1 MIPNAF
7 LFILKIK
14 FSENREMFDILN
26 DNVKLSVRELVE
38 FIYRCGD
45 IDTGKSIASERNA
58 MHAGSRIHRKI
69 QKSMGSSYAAEV
81 PLKQEF
87 KRDRY
92 SLILEGR
99 ADGIISDDKGV
110 TIDEIKCMYADVTGM
125 NEPVFVHKAQA
136 MCYAYMYALDRE
148 ITRISIQLTY
158 VNLDTE
164 VMKYFD
170 FTFDISELEEWVKY
184 TLGMLDKWV
193 WLVLD
198 SGNERNCSI
207 KKLEFPFEYR
217 KGQRDLAVSVY
228 RTIIRKKALFIQAP
242 TGVGKTISTVFP
254 AVKAMGEGHG
264 EKLFY
269 LTAKTITRTVAEE
282 TFDIL
287 AEKGLIIKR
296 LTITAKEKICLRET
310 NGDEKKVRCNPA
322 ECPYAKGHYDRV
334 NDAVYDMVSSE
345 NRFDRNTIEKYA
357 KKYMVCPFEMSLDA
371 SYWCD
376 SVICDY
382 NYVFD
387 PNAYLRRFFGEGNK
401 GKYIFLIDEAHNLVD
416 RGREM
421 YSASIMKEDILEFK
435 KLVRAYD
442 KRLAAALEKCNKDM
456 LEMKRQCEGNY
467 AVLGNAGS
475 LSLHLDQAMEQMIR
489 FSETYRSFPERDK
502 YNEFFFKVRDFLN
515 ISDLVD
521 DKYVVYSE
529 INSDGSFMVRQYCVD
544 PSSNLTL
551 CMDKGISSVLFSAT
565 LLPISYYKS
574 LLRGNNG
581 EDYAVYAHSAF
592 EDKNRCVL
600 LADDVTTK
608 YTARGERQYRRVID
622 YITGMIMEKQGNY
635 MAFFP
640 SYSYLESVLQYMPE
654 MNDVKVLIQTP
665 QMSEEEKEEFLEE
678 FKKNSPNGTLLGLCV
693 MGGIFSEGIDL
704 KEDSLIG
711 AVIVGTGLPQV
722 CNSQE
727 ILKNYFDG
735 HIGNGFEYSY
745 VYPGF
750 NKVMQSAGRVIR
762 TTRDR
767 GVILLLDNRFL
778 NGQYDGMFPR
788 EWSDMHIVNGSN
800 FRNYIRKF
808 WDMD

>member
-1 MIPNAF
+1 
-7 LFILKIK
+7 
-14 FSENREMFDILN
+14 MFDIL
-26 DNVKLSVRELVE
+26 DDIVKLSVRELVE

-45 IDTGKSIASERNA
+45 IDTGKSIASERTA
-58 MHAGSRIHRKI
+58 MQAGSRIHRKI
-69 QKSMGSSYAAEV
+69 QKSMGAMYTAEV
-81 PLKQEF
+81 PLRHEF
-87 KRDRY
+87 VRDRY
-92 SLILEGR
+92 RVMLEGR
-99 ADGIISDDKGV
+99 ADGIITDDKGV
-110 TIDEIKCMYADVTGM
+110 TIDEIKGTYADVAGM
-125 NEPVFVHKAQA
+125 QEPVFVHKAQA
-136 MCYAYMYALDRE
+136 MCYAYMYALDRGLAQ
-148 ITRISIQLTY
+148 ISIQLTY

-164 VMKYFD
+164 VMRYFD
-170 FTFDISELEEWVKY
+170 YSYDMTELEVWVTD

-193 WLVLD
+193 WLVID
-198 SGNERNCSI
+198 SGNERNGSI

-228 RTIIRKKALFIQAP
+228 KTIIRKKALFIQAP

-254 AVKAMGEGHG
+254 AVKAIGEGHG
-264 EKLFY
+264 DKLFY

-287 AEKGLIIKR
+287 AEKGLLIKR
-296 LTITAKEKICLRET
+296 LTITAREKICFRKT
-310 NGDEKKVRCNPA
+310 SGDERKVKCNPA

-345 NRFDRNTIEKYA
+345 NSLDRGTIEVYA
-357 KKYMVCPFEMSLDA
+357 EKYMVCPFEMSLDA

-376 SVICDY
+376 VVICDY

-421 YSASIMKEDILEFK
+421 YSASIIKEDILEFK

-456 LEMKRQCEGNY
+456 LEMKRQCEGKY
-467 AVLGNAGS
+467 TILGNAGS

-502 YNEFFFKVRDFLN
+502 YNEFFFKVRDFLL

-521 DKYVVYSE
+521 EKYVVYSE

-574 LLRGNNG
+574 LLRADNS

-608 YTARGERQYRRVID
+608 YTARGERQYRRVVE

-635 MAFFP
+635 MVFFP
-640 SYSYLESVLQYMPE
+640 SYGYLESVLQYMPDL
-654 MNDVKVLIQTP
+654 NDVNVMIQTH
-665 QMSEEEKEEFLEE
+665 QMSEVEKEEFLEK
-678 FKKNSPNGTLLGLCV
+678 FRKNSGKGTLLGFCV

-745 VYPGF
+745 IYPGF

-767 GVILLLDNRFL
+767 GVILLLDSRFL

-788 EWSDMHIVNGSN
+788 EWSDMRIVNVSN
-800 FRNYIRKF
+800 FRQCIRKF
-808 WDMD
+808 WNPDE